1 LQIFAAKSGFLKSSL
16 VASAQ
21 DLQLLKAGVRYIHV
35 QEHQFDS
42 DSKRMSVVYHDL
54 QTQSNVL
61 FMKGA
66 PECVLDACCYDTDGK
81 LLSEEN
87 KATTLRLMEN
97 FAGEGLVGL
106 SKGLLISASTCFR
119 LTKLE
124 RGTFGAFGI

>member
-1 LQIFAAKSGFLKSSL
+1 MFAAKSGFLKSSL

-54 QTQSNVL
+54 QTRNNVL

-81 LLSEEN
+81 LLSDES
-87 KATTLRLMEN
+87 KATTLRLMETL
-97 FAGEGLVGL
+97 AGEGLVRL
-106 SKGLLISASTCFR
+106 LKRRLISASAC
-119 LTKLE
+119 LCVNELE
-124 RGTFGAFGI
+124 G